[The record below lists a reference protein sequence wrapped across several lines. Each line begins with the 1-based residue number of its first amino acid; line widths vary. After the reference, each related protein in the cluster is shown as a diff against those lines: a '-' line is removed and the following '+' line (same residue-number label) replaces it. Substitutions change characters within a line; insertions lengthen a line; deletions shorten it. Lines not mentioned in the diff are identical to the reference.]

1 MMGRA
6 ALAACLVLASGWFT
20 VFASAPS
27 ALADSGSGCGTS
39 SGGTSG
45 GGSVSGS
52 QVTMWASLT
61 KTEHLCGSGSS
72 SITGGTSWTPPACWW
87 APEYT
92 PEELYSTVGQL
103 DQSSSQ
109 LTYSAFQ
116 QEYDVNGDNGHGGL
130 APLKPGYLSTDGP
143 KWQSYNVGAGP
154 AGTWWG
160 LIWNDD
166 DTLAQMQQCSDIDT
180 KHFPE
185 DWYWVPTG
193 GAAPTTGDAPT
204 VTAEQLALYVAS
216 KVQLPQLQV
225 QASPALGSKST
236 VNLPTWVWA
245 NAADTSFSVNDICLT
260 EDPAICVNLNAQAE
274 SFTLGTDPAD
284 SVLYNSGC
292 TLDQA
297 TGTIGTPYA
306 GSKGDPPCGVTFTN
320 PENYNLKVLTSWLI
334 TVTWNGGQWQSPQ
347 PLPTTETDEAV
358 TAQEVQTINNG

>member
-1 MMGRA
+1 MGRA
-6 ALAACLVLASGWFT
+6 ALASCLVLASGWFT
-20 VFASAPS
+20 VLASAPS
-27 ALADSGSGCGTS
+27 ALAVSGAGCGTS

-45 GGSVSGS
+45 GGSVTGS

-61 KTEHLCGSGSS
+61 KTEHLCSSGSS

-130 APLKPGYLSTDGP
+130 APLTPGYLSTDGP

-166 DTLAQMQQCSDIDT
+166 DTLTQMQQCSDIDT

-193 GAAPTTGDAPT
+193 GAAPATGDAPP

-216 KVQLPQLQV
+216 KVQLPPLQV

-245 NAADTSFSVNDICLT
+245 AAADTSFSVNDICLT
-260 EDPAICVNLNAQAE
+260 EDPAICVNLTAQAE
-274 SFTLGTDPAD
+274 SFTLGTDPSD
-284 SVLYNSGC
+284 SVLYNTGC
-292 TLDQA
+292 TLDQT